1 MRYCKND
8 VINLQACEVCNG
20 FVGRRFDANYI
31 LLRIY
36 NRYLILEANDEKGL
50 AQLLSL
56 QMVFG
61 DDCDFELHPIIDIR
75 KALDEG
81 LEEPSRLLAGLL

>member
-36 NRYLILEANDEKGL
+36 NRYLILEAKL
-50 AQLLSL
+50 VYILYYRFTICA
-56 QMVFG
+56 
-61 DDCDFELHPIIDIR
+61 II
-75 KALDEG
+75 ALYKRD
-81 LEEPSRLLAGLL
+81 LNYRWQRV